1 MSTTRKI
8 AIGIGLAGGALL
20 AAYLFT
26 GSRKKKTQEFI
37 SKTGKKL
44 REALDPKE
52 KRTDEIQDIDYV

>member
-26 GSRKKKTQEFI
+26 GSRKKKTKEFI

-44 REALDPKE
+44 REALDTKE
-52 KRTDEIQDIDYV
+52 TRTEESHDVDYI